1 MRHYYKTL
9 TPLLFVDVFNITNM
23 RGKVAKF
30 CIFKTVYRL
39 GEDIIGT
46 FNFSEGDIPCL
57 QVQFLSFHVAMLSF
71 CMTLTKIGRSVC
83 FAVFCQPAEWGG
95 GPAAVPAASRAGG
108 ERNRAWTTPGIMPP
122 HCLQSLLSPS
132 SSQCHTRLQ
141 HRHRSVTRR
150 LKCVSLWNCHHWN
163 AWKLFSFCSN
173 PEVASALWIC
183 DCPRAAGATHGAA
196 ESIGGHRVDR
206 RRTCRCG
213 YIQLGSARESFAHQP
228 GLGVLYVPLYGVQ

>member
-1 MRHYYKTL
+1 MTL
-9 TPLLFVDVFNITNM
+9 TPVLFLDMFNITNM

-57 QVQFLSFHVAMLSF
+57 QVQFLSLQVAHSGF
-71 CMTLTKIGRSVC
+71 VWHCLTKKRTLVC

-95 GPAAVPAASRAGG
+95 GPAAVPAASRTGG
-108 ERNRAWTTPGIMPP
+108 ERNRTRTTPGIVPP

-132 SSQCHTRLQ
+132 SAQCHARLQ

-150 LKCVSLWNCHHWN
+150 LKCHSSLFECL
-163 AWKLFSFCSN
+163 KTLLLCSD

-183 DCPRAAGATHGAA
+183 YCPRAAGATHGAA
-196 ESIGGHRVDR
+196 EPIRGHRVDR
-206 RRTCRCG
+206 HRTRRCG
-213 YIQLGSARESFAHQP
+213 YIQLGSAH
-228 GLGVLYVPLYGVQ
+228 